1 MLHHKDYR
9 SVPDPSQLNRQNE
22 QNSSIETSW
31 RLALTRYHMALQL
44 RTYDI
49 WILYMYITSA
59 CQGPGAHHI
68 LRKNLGGKA
77 CIDNSDI
84 CGVSTDLSVFFGG
97 WRWGFRAAT
106 GKCGALSHVAGSLFR
121 WHLGGND
128 RNAHWWKT
136 PCKLKKKFWLLVLM
150 LSTINPRSNLP
161 DLPNCQALEPSQV
174 VFARIGFRAVAV
186 SCWPCEEG
194 PQLGC
199 VGKGHSH
206 SWFVNVWP

>member
-1 MLHHKDYR
+1 MIRMD
-9 SVPDPSQLNRQNE
+9 
-22 QNSSIETSW
+22 
-31 RLALTRYHMALQL
+31 LQL

-77 CIDNSDI
+77 CIDSSDI
-84 CGVSTDLSVFFGG
+84 CGVGTGTDLSVFFGG

-128 RNAHWWKT
+128 RNAHWWKK
-136 PCKLKKKFWLLVLM
+136 PFKLQKKICMVACFDAINYQPSFQSSGSSQLPGLGAITGGVCTDWLQ
-150 LSTINPRSNLP
+150 SRR
-161 DLPNCQALEPSQV
+161 CQLLTMRRGTTV
-174 VFARIGFRAVAV
+174 GLW
-186 SCWPCEEG
+186 CWEG
-194 PQLGC
+194 P
-199 VGKGHSH
+199 
-206 SWFVNVWP
+206 

>member
-1 MLHHKDYR
+1 MD
-9 SVPDPSQLNRQNE
+9 
-22 QNSSIETSW
+22 
-31 RLALTRYHMALQL
+31 LQL

-77 CIDNSDI
+77 CIDSSDI

-128 RNAHWWKT
+128 RNAFGTHTDGKSHSSY
-136 PCKLKKKFWLLVLM
+136 KKRSAWLLVLM

-161 DLPNCQALEPSQV
+161 DLPNCQALEPSRV

-199 VGKGHSH
+199 GVEKGR
-206 SWFVNVWP
+206 SWCVNVWP